1 MDVMTAFAFC
11 MVLLLV
17 LLLVGVPLPYCFA
30 GALIF
35 MVATCGIPIKSLFV
49 WGYSQM
55 ISTSLMAVPMFII
68 AGNLIA
74 ESSIAEKLVDLAR
87 IFVGKVKGAL
97 GCICVVVCGIMGA
110 ISGSAFT
117 GIAALGS
124 IMIPELQK
132 EGYSRG
138 FATSL
143 VTCSS
148 ILGTLIP
155 PSIPIIVLGW
165 TTGISILGCF
175 MATVVPGIIT
185 ILTFSAI
192 NVFYARR
199 YAKKENAEAIEGQ
212 VTKAK
217 PKASRAFVE
226 AIPALLLPVIILG
239 GIYGGFFTATEA
251 AGVCSVLALLLGALV
266 YRQLKVKNTMDMLKT
281 TASSIGSIFMMI
293 FFCLLLSQCMTQLKI
308 PQMLVDIFLGF
319 TNNKF
324 VVLIMVNVFLLFVGM
339 IVNDTTAIM
348 LCAPLLMPLLTAYG
362 VNPIHFGALM
372 IVNLSCGCLTPPY
385 ASVLYFGMKVGN
397 AKFGEMMKNTLVFLL
412 VGVWHGAQMNYVLW
426 GLYNGVILAFTALVE
441 PVYKRMNDRL
451 PRLTASGGFHVFR
464 ILRTFLVVNIGWYF
478 DRCVRVCDAFAM
490 LHKTFFAFN
499 AQQLF
504 DGTLDTLGLAAK
516 DYRILLVATILLFV
530 VSLMQERG
538 VKIRDFVLSRPLAL
552 RWAVLYAFIFFVLAT
567 FGGSNVAASGFMYA
581 VF

>member
-1 MDVMTAFAFC
+1 MEVMTAFAIC
-11 MVLLLV
+11 MVLLLI

-30 GALIF
+30 GALTF

-155 PSIPIIVLGW
+155 PG
-165 TTGISILGCF
+165 
-175 MATVVPGIIT
+175 
-185 ILTFSAI
+185 ILTIISFSVI
-192 NVFYARR
+192 NVVYARR
-199 YAKKENAEAIEGQ
+199 YAKIENTAAIEGQ
-212 VTKAK
+212 VANGK
-217 PKASRAFVE
+217 PKASRALLE

-251 AGVCSVLALLLGALV
+251 AAVCSVLALLLGALV
-266 YRQLKVKNTMDMLKT
+266 YRQLKVKNTVQMLKT

-319 TNNKF
+319 TDNKF

-348 LCAPLLMPLLTAYG
+348 LCAPLLMPLLTAYNI
-362 VNPIHFGALM
+362 NPIHFGALM

-397 AKFGEMMKNTLVFLL
+397 ASFGEMMKNTLVFLL
-412 VGVWHGAQMNYVLW
+412 VGYVPVML
-426 GLYNGVILAFTALVE
+426 LTTYVE
-441 PVYKRMNDRL
+441 PISMFL
-451 PRLTASGGFHVFR
+451 PRLLGF
-464 ILRTFLVVNIGWYF
+464 
-478 DRCVRVCDAFAM
+478 A
-490 LHKTFFAFN
+490 
-499 AQQLF
+499 
-504 DGTLDTLGLAAK
+504 
-516 DYRILLVATILLFV
+516 
-530 VSLMQERG
+530 
-538 VKIRDFVLSRPLAL
+538 
-552 RWAVLYAFIFFVLAT
+552 
-567 FGGSNVAASGFMYA
+567 
-581 VF
+581 

>member
-1 MDVMTAFAFC
+1 M
-11 MVLLLV
+11 
-17 LLLVGVPLPYCFA
+17 
-30 GALIF
+30 
-35 MVATCGIPIKSLFV
+35 
-49 WGYSQM
+49 
-55 ISTSLMAVPMFII
+55 
-68 AGNLIA
+68 
-74 ESSIAEKLVDLAR
+74 
-87 IFVGKVKGAL
+87 

-175 MATVVPGIIT
+175 MATVVPGILT
-185 ILTFSAI
+185 IISFSVI
-192 NVFYARR
+192 NVVYARR
-199 YAKKENAEAIEGQ
+199 YAKIENTAAVEGQ
-212 VTKAK
+212 VANGK
-217 PKASRAFVE
+217 PKASRALLE

-251 AGVCSVLALLLGALV
+251 AAVCSVLALLLGALV
-266 YRQLKVKNTMDMLKT
+266 YRQLKVKNTVQMLKT

-319 TNNKF
+319 TDNKF
-324 VVLIMVNVFLLFVGM
+324 VVLLMVNVFLLFVGM

-348 LCAPLLMPLLTAYG
+348 LCAPLLMPLLTAYNI
-362 VNPIHFGALM
+362 NPIHFGALM

-397 AKFGEMMKNTLVFLL
+397 ASFGEMMKNTLVFLL
-412 VGVWHGAQMNYVLW
+412 VGYVPVML
-426 GLYNGVILAFTALVE
+426 LTTYVE
-441 PVYKRMNDRL
+441 SISMFL
-451 PRLTASGGFHVFR
+451 PRLLGF
-464 ILRTFLVVNIGWYF
+464 
-478 DRCVRVCDAFAM
+478 A
-490 LHKTFFAFN
+490 
-499 AQQLF
+499 
-504 DGTLDTLGLAAK
+504 
-516 DYRILLVATILLFV
+516 
-530 VSLMQERG
+530 
-538 VKIRDFVLSRPLAL
+538 
-552 RWAVLYAFIFFVLAT
+552 
-567 FGGSNVAASGFMYA
+567 
-581 VF
+581 

>member
-1 MDVMTAFAFC
+1 MEVMTAFAIC
-11 MVLLLV
+11 MVLLLI

-30 GALIF
+30 GALTF

-97 GCICVVVCGIMGA
+97 GCI
-110 ISGSAFT
+110 
-117 GIAALGS
+117 
-124 IMIPELQK
+124 MIPELQK

-175 MATVVPGIIT
+175 MATVVPGILT
-185 ILTFSAI
+185 IISFSVI
-192 NVFYARR
+192 NVVYARR
-199 YAKKENAEAIEGQ
+199 YAKIENTAAVEGQ
-212 VTKAK
+212 VANGK
-217 PKASRAFVE
+217 PKASRALLE

-251 AGVCSVLALLLGALV
+251 AAVCSVLALLLGALV
-266 YRQLKVKNTMDMLKT
+266 YRQLKVKNTVQMLKT

-319 TNNKF
+319 TDNKF
-324 VVLIMVNVFLLFVGM
+324 VVLLMVNVFLLFVGM

-348 LCAPLLMPLLTAYG
+348 LCAPLLMPLLTAYNI
-362 VNPIHFGALM
+362 NPIHFGALM

-397 AKFGEMMKNTLVFLL
+397 ASFGEMMKNTLVFLL
-412 VGVWHGAQMNYVLW
+412 VGYVPVML
-426 GLYNGVILAFTALVE
+426 LTTYVE
-441 PVYKRMNDRL
+441 PISMFL
-451 PRLTASGGFHVFR
+451 PRLLGF
-464 ILRTFLVVNIGWYF
+464 
-478 DRCVRVCDAFAM
+478 A
-490 LHKTFFAFN
+490 
-499 AQQLF
+499 
-504 DGTLDTLGLAAK
+504 
-516 DYRILLVATILLFV
+516 
-530 VSLMQERG
+530 
-538 VKIRDFVLSRPLAL
+538 
-552 RWAVLYAFIFFVLAT
+552 
-567 FGGSNVAASGFMYA
+567 
-581 VF
+581 

>member
-1 MDVMTAFAFC
+1 MEVMTAFAIC
-11 MVLLLV
+11 MVLLLI

-30 GALIF
+30 GALTF

-175 MATVVPGIIT
+175 MATVVPGILT
-185 ILTFSAI
+185 IISFSVI
-192 NVFYARR
+192 NVVYARR
-199 YAKKENAEAIEGQ
+199 YAKIENTAAIEGQ
-212 VTKAK
+212 VANGK
-217 PKASRAFVE
+217 PKASRALLE

-251 AGVCSVLALLLGALV
+251 SAVGTVYALLLTIIYKELTATEAAAVCSVLALLLGALV
-266 YRQLKVKNTMDMLKT
+266 YRQLKVKNTVQMLKT

-319 TNNKF
+319 TDNKF
-324 VVLIMVNVFLLFVGM
+324 VVLLMVNVFLLFVGM

-348 LCAPLLMPLLTAYG
+348 LCAPLLMPLLTAYNI
-362 VNPIHFGALM
+362 NPIHFGALM

-397 AKFGEMMKNTLVFLL
+397 ASFGEMMKNTLVFLL
-412 VGVWHGAQMNYVLW
+412 VGYVPVML
-426 GLYNGVILAFTALVE
+426 LTTYVE
-441 PVYKRMNDRL
+441 PISMFL
-451 PRLTASGGFHVFR
+451 PRLLGF
-464 ILRTFLVVNIGWYF
+464 
-478 DRCVRVCDAFAM
+478 A
-490 LHKTFFAFN
+490 
-499 AQQLF
+499 
-504 DGTLDTLGLAAK
+504 
-516 DYRILLVATILLFV
+516 
-530 VSLMQERG
+530 
-538 VKIRDFVLSRPLAL
+538 
-552 RWAVLYAFIFFVLAT
+552 
-567 FGGSNVAASGFMYA
+567 
-581 VF
+581 

>member
-1 MDVMTAFAFC
+1 
-11 MVLLLV
+11 
-17 LLLVGVPLPYCFA
+17 
-30 GALIF
+30 

-175 MATVVPGIIT
+175 MATVVPGILT
-185 ILTFSAI
+185 IISFSVI
-192 NVFYARR
+192 NVVYARR
-199 YAKKENAEAIEGQ
+199 YAKIENTAAIEGQ
-212 VTKAK
+212 VANGK
-217 PKASRAFVE
+217 PKASRALLE

-251 AGVCSVLALLLGALV
+251 AAVCSVLALLLGALV
-266 YRQLKVKNTMDMLKT
+266 YRQLKVKNTVQMLKT

-319 TNNKF
+319 TDNKF

-348 LCAPLLMPLLTAYG
+348 LCAPLLTAYNI
-362 VNPIHFGALM
+362 NPIHFGALM

-397 AKFGEMMKNTLVFLL
+397 ASFGEMMKNTLVFLL
-412 VGVWHGAQMNYVLW
+412 VGYVPVML
-426 GLYNGVILAFTALVE
+426 LTTYVE
-441 PVYKRMNDRL
+441 SISMFL
-451 PRLTASGGFHVFR
+451 PRLLGF
-464 ILRTFLVVNIGWYF
+464 
-478 DRCVRVCDAFAM
+478 A
-490 LHKTFFAFN
+490 
-499 AQQLF
+499 
-504 DGTLDTLGLAAK
+504 
-516 DYRILLVATILLFV
+516 
-530 VSLMQERG
+530 
-538 VKIRDFVLSRPLAL
+538 
-552 RWAVLYAFIFFVLAT
+552 
-567 FGGSNVAASGFMYA
+567 
-581 VF
+581 

>member
-1 MDVMTAFAFC
+1 MEVMTAFAIC
-11 MVLLLV
+11 MVLLLI

-30 GALIF
+30 GALTF

-175 MATVVPGIIT
+175 MATVVPGILT
-185 ILTFSAI
+185 IISFSVI
-192 NVFYARR
+192 NVVYARR
-199 YAKKENAEAIEGQ
+199 YAKIENTAAIEGQ
-212 VTKAK
+212 VANGK
-217 PKASRAFVE
+217 PKASRALL

-251 AGVCSVLALLLGALV
+251 AAVCSVLALLLGALV
-266 YRQLKVKNTMDMLKT
+266 YRQLKVKNTVQMLKT

-319 TNNKF
+319 TDNKF
-324 VVLIMVNVFLLFVGM
+324 VVLLMVNVFLLFVGM

-348 LCAPLLMPLLTAYG
+348 LCAPLLMPLLTAYNI
-362 VNPIHFGALM
+362 NPIHFGALM

-397 AKFGEMMKNTLVFLL
+397 ASFGEMMKNTLVFLL
-412 VGVWHGAQMNYVLW
+412 VGYVPVML
-426 GLYNGVILAFTALVE
+426 LTTYVE
-441 PVYKRMNDRL
+441 PISMFL
-451 PRLTASGGFHVFR
+451 PRLLGF
-464 ILRTFLVVNIGWYF
+464 
-478 DRCVRVCDAFAM
+478 A
-490 LHKTFFAFN
+490 
-499 AQQLF
+499 
-504 DGTLDTLGLAAK
+504 
-516 DYRILLVATILLFV
+516 
-530 VSLMQERG
+530 
-538 VKIRDFVLSRPLAL
+538 
-552 RWAVLYAFIFFVLAT
+552 
-567 FGGSNVAASGFMYA
+567 
-581 VF
+581 

>member
-1 MDVMTAFAFC
+1 MEVMTAFAIC
-11 MVLLLV
+11 MVLLLI

-30 GALIF
+30 GALTF

-175 MATVVPGIIT
+175 MATVVPGILT
-185 ILTFSAI
+185 IISFSVI
-192 NVFYARR
+192 NVVYARR
-199 YAKKENAEAIEGQ
+199 YAKIENTAAVEGQ
-212 VTKAK
+212 VANGK
-217 PKASRAFVE
+217 PKASRALLE

-251 AGVCSVLALLLGALV
+251 AAVCSVLALLLGALV
-266 YRQLKVKNTMDMLKT
+266 YRQLK
-281 TASSIGSIFMMI
+281 
-293 FFCLLLSQCMTQLKI
+293 I

-319 TNNKF
+319 TDNKF
-324 VVLIMVNVFLLFVGM
+324 VVLLMVNVFLLFVGM

-348 LCAPLLMPLLTAYG
+348 LCAPLLMPLLTAYNI
-362 VNPIHFGALM
+362 NPIHFGALM

-397 AKFGEMMKNTLVFLL
+397 ASFGEMMKNTLVFLL
-412 VGVWHGAQMNYVLW
+412 VGYVPVML
-426 GLYNGVILAFTALVE
+426 LTTYVE
-441 PVYKRMNDRL
+441 PISMFL
-451 PRLTASGGFHVFR
+451 PRLLGF
-464 ILRTFLVVNIGWYF
+464 
-478 DRCVRVCDAFAM
+478 A
-490 LHKTFFAFN
+490 
-499 AQQLF
+499 
-504 DGTLDTLGLAAK
+504 
-516 DYRILLVATILLFV
+516 
-530 VSLMQERG
+530 
-538 VKIRDFVLSRPLAL
+538 
-552 RWAVLYAFIFFVLAT
+552 
-567 FGGSNVAASGFMYA
+567 
-581 VF
+581 